1 MENHLLKLAGAREEI
16 LTKCPKCES
25 REVVLVKS
33 QEGYYEVL
41 ECKKCGYKNEKKM
54 L

>member
-16 LTKCPKCES
+16 LAKCPKCGS
-25 REVVLVKS
+25 NEVVLMKS
-33 QEGYYEVL
+33 KEGFYEVF
-41 ECKKCGYKNEKKM
+41 ECNKCGYKNPNKM

>member
-16 LTKCPKCES
+16 LAKCPKCGCNDVILIKSKEGFF
-25 REVVLVKS
+25 EVF
-33 QEGYYEVL
+33 